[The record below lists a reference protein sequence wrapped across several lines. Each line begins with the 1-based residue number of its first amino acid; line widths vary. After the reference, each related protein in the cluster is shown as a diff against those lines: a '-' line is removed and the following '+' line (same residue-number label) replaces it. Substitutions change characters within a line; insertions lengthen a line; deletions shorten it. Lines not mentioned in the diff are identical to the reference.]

1 MPIDINAL
9 FATGLHKLDAKKL
22 ILLSE
27 QQDLLLHKVDTENL
41 VYLIQELAS
50 RLSDMQ
56 EATEADKEQAND

>member
-1 MPIDINAL
+1 MPIDINTL
-9 FATGLHKLDAKKL
+9 FATGLHKLDAKRL

-56 EATEADKEQAND
+56 EAAATFKEQVND

>member
-1 MPIDINAL
+1 MPIDINSL
-9 FATGLHKLDAKKL
+9 FSTGLHKLDVKKL

-27 QQDLLLHKVDTENL
+27 QQGLLLRKVDTENL

-56 EATEADKEQAND
+56 EATEDNKEQTND